1 MERTKQMLN
10 ISVAFGIVM
19 LSLSAFIYSIR
30 DSKAY
35 AAPETTSDGYI
46 VTGVIQGTDR
56 NWYVIG
62 FNPKHP
68 TDKVKALGRMAG
80 K

>member
-1 MERTKQMLN
+1 MERTRQILN

-30 DSKAY
+30 DSRAY
-35 AAPETTSDGYI
+35 AAPEITSDGYI
-46 VTGVIQGTDR
+46 VAGVIQGADR
-56 NWYVIG
+56 NWYVVG

-68 TDKVKALGRMAG
+68 MDKVKALARMAG